1 MENSSAKR
9 KTDWTKAL
17 RRRSAAW
24 ACADGRMYRRT
35 IRQKRC
41 CSVAGK
47 PQASLLSDAE
57 LLNDSLI
64 PFGIRL
70 SEVIEQATTP
80 AHHHEKTA
88 PGGMVLLMR
97 LKMLRQFTN
106 PCAQDRDLH
115 LGRTGVG
122 RVSAVL
128 VNQSGFFLWG

>member
-1 MENSSAKR
+1 MG
-9 KTDWTKAL
+9 
-17 RRRSAAW
+17 RRSTVRAR
-24 ACADGRMYRRT
+24 ADGRMVRRT

-41 CSVAGK
+41 RSVAGK
-47 PQASLLSDAE
+47 PLATLLSDAE
-57 LLNDSLI
+57 FLNDSLI

-97 LKMLRQFTN
+97 LEMLRQFTN
-106 PCAQDRDLH
+106 PCTQDRDLH

>member
-1 MENSSAKR
+1 MENSSANR
-9 KTDWTKAL
+9 DWTKA
-17 RRRSAAW
+17 RGRRSAAK
-24 ACADGRMYRRT
+24 ARAEERMYGRT
-35 IRQKRC
+35 IRQKRR
-41 CSVAGK
+41 CSGAGK
-47 PQASLLSDAE
+47 RLASLLSDAE

-115 LGRTGVG
+115 FGRTGVG

>member
-1 MENSSAKR
+1 
-9 KTDWTKAL
+9 
-17 RRRSAAW
+17 
-24 ACADGRMYRRT
+24 MYRRT

-47 PQASLLSDAE
+47 PRASLLSYAE

-80 AHHHEKTA
+80 VHHHENTA
-88 PGGMVLLMR
+88 PGGMVLLVR

-106 PCAQDRDLH
+106 PCTQDRDLH

-128 VNQSGFFLWG
+128 VNHSGFFLWGRSEERPLGRE

>member
-1 MENSSAKR
+1 M
-9 KTDWTKAL
+9 D
-17 RRRSAAW
+17 
-24 ACADGRMYRRT
+24 ACIDAQYARNV
-35 IRQKRC
+35 
-41 CSVAGK
+41 CSGAGK

-70 SEVIEQATTP
+70 SEVIEQAATP

-106 PCAQDRDLH
+106 PSAQDRDLH
-115 LGRTGVG
+115 LGRTRVG